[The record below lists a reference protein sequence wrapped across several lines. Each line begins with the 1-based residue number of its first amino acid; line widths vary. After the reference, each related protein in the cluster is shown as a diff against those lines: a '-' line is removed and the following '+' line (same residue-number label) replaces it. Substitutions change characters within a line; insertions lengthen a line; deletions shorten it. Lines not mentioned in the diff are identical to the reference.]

1 MCREGREG
9 LSDVEDNLS
18 VVIDDEQG
26 KRLGHVTRNACSN
39 LI

>member
-1 MCREGREG
+1 MCQEGREG
-9 LSDVEDNLS
+9 PSDVEDDLN

-26 KRLGHVTRNACSN
+26 KRLSHVTRNACSN